1 MDKKDI
7 IAVIYE
13 VLRDTMEIDINRA
26 SDDEKF
32 VDMGCDA
39 EDWCFLFVP
48 EVEEKLGCSLPP
60 HEWESPH
67 LTIDDIA
74 DLFMKHM
81 KSREKEA

>member
-13 VLRDTMEIDINRA
+13 VLRDTMEVDINRF
-26 SDDEKF
+26 SGNDKI

-39 EDWCFLFVP
+39 EDLCFLFVP
-48 EVEEKLGCSLPP
+48 EVEEKLGCSLPL
-60 HEWESPH
+60 HQWESPH

-74 DLFMKHM
+74 DLFMKHL